1 MPSAPSLRAHSP
13 SLILLV
19 DDNQDGV
26 VARRS
31 ILEELGYRVV
41 SASDGP
47 SALKK
52 IEEQE
57 FDLIVTDFKMGS
69 MNGVELIAQLRQ
81 RNFAKPIILLTG
93 FADSIGLREQNTGA
107 DIVIQK
113 SANEIA
119 TLVRHTKRLLTPKK
133 PPASL
138 RKKAKAQ
145 IR

>member
-1 MPSAPSLRAHSP
+1 MRSAPSLRAQSP

-41 SASDGP
+41 SAADGP

-52 IEEQE
+52 FDEQD
-57 FDLIVTDFKMGS
+57 FDLIITDFKMGS
-69 MNGVELIAQLRQ
+69 MNGIELIAHLRQ
-81 RNFAKPIILLTG
+81 RKYTKPIILLTG

-119 TLVRHTKRLLTPKK
+119 TLVRHTKRLLSPRK
-133 PPASL
+133 PVGSI

-145 IR
+145 TR